1 MYRGQAGAYM
11 EPFPLLFL
19 FSFLLFLRKGEKK
32 YMNMFGCGNGEDQ
45 RRVGLDEQYNQN
57 AFYVQ
62 IKKPVQNKIQNIF

>member
-1 MYRGQAGAYM
+1 
-11 EPFPLLFL
+11 
-19 FSFLLFLRKGEKK
+19 
-32 YMNMFGCGNGEDQ
+32 MNMFGCGNGEDQ